1 MEPTVG
7 GGIITD
13 HVLFINES
21 EEIVASGP
29 KGLNFY
35 KISNGQIIS
44 RLIIKEKVV
53 GIFTFTSDSIFVITV
68 DGTISLY
75 STDTYTLTKQWK
87 TIIEDVQSVQKLD
100 NMVFYMKS
108 RTHAFLITINV
119 NSDFVKIKETVN
131 GTPSS
136 DGKIIY
142 AFNGNNIFLI
152 DRIENKKYHTK
163 VQGHIRNIYVH
174 PKINTNLFVC
184 CEGGVFYLLHCD
196 EELKKGNQ
204 LNKSIDEEFH
214 EFIPTIN
221 KFHWHFKNFDGFAL
235 FQNGERILTG
245 GDNGVLV
252 FWKTIDGSQS
262 YLPEIGAEIKKIT
275 VNNISTLA
283 ALSLANNSI
292 VIVSLSQKKIVR
304 IIAGLI
310 KSDKIIIH
318 PGPKGQVITTG
329 NGPILQF
336 YDPSGDRCVASAEVS
351 RPNVLLESLEKRKL
365 PDADVKY
372 TSMIGD
378 DEWMVT
384 YDLRNMS
391 SRYHESNL
399 RFFRKKQNG
408 TYEQMVCIPEPF
420 QSEVTSI
427 TSSPSHKVV
436 ITTSLDH
443 VFKVWVLVTRQTIKT
458 KGGVRSNVTWKCRS
472 IGAYYGEPSYSAS
485 ISKDGSVMAV
495 SFKTAITIWDVLSNK
510 LLFSLP
516 VPYEQH
522 GKEFIP
528 VEVQFLS
535 NSQYILTKSKQGVII
550 YDLLSRKI
558 YQSFLCT
565 PILIAA
571 HRTLNLYS
579 FVNKNTGHWDVFLMK
594 IGEIKPVAVW
604 RIDTEITSM
613 VFYTTVTGLEYIC
626 AVTKNSEIYSLPL
639 ENMIGKDIPQPYT
652 DTKVPEKKAAI
663 TLKKIEMDESN
674 NETRVVKIV
683 SESTLDGLEANIS
696 DVNNIFNVIVD
707 CLLK

>member
-1 MEPTVG
+1 M
-7 GGIITD
+7 
-13 HVLFINES
+13 FIQKS
-21 EEIVASGP
+21 I
-29 KGLNFY
+29 L
-35 KISNGQIIS
+35 
-44 RLIIKEKVV
+44 
-53 GIFTFTSDSIFVITV
+53 TFF
-68 DGTISLY
+68 
-75 STDTYTLTKQWK
+75 
-87 TIIEDVQSVQKLD
+87 
-100 NMVFYMKS
+100 
-108 RTHAFLITINV
+108 
-119 NSDFVKIKETVN
+119 
-131 GTPSS
+131 
-136 DGKIIY
+136 
-142 AFNGNNIFLI
+142 
-152 DRIENKKYHTK
+152 
-163 VQGHIRNIYVH
+163 
-174 PKINTNLFVC
+174 
-184 CEGGVFYLLHCD
+184 
-196 EELKKGNQ
+196 
-204 LNKSIDEEFH
+204 IDEEFH

-372 TSMIGD
+372 TS
-378 DEWMVT
+378 
-384 YDLRNMS
+384 
-391 SRYHESNL
+391 
-399 RFFRKKQNG
+399 
-408 TYEQMVCIPEPF
+408 
-420 QSEVTSI
+420 
-427 TSSPSHKVV
+427 
-436 ITTSLDH
+436 LDH

-594 IGEIKPVAVW
+594 IGEIKPVA
-604 RIDTEITSM
+604 
-613 VFYTTVTGLEYIC
+613 L
-626 AVTKNSEIYSLPL
+626 
-639 ENMIGKDIPQPYT
+639 
-652 DTKVPEKKAAI
+652 
-663 TLKKIEMDESN
+663 
-674 NETRVVKIV
+674 
-683 SESTLDGLEANIS
+683 LDL
-696 DVNNIFNVIVD
+696 NIFVQ
-707 CLLK
+707 